1 MDIEQIATTAV
12 ISAIS
17 KTNRL
22 KAFVNIGDKEPS
34 FDGGIYIYDN
44 EKYSKENLKRVA
56 VQIKGKGV
64 KSKVRDSIKYSISL
78 TDLKNYQ
85 KNGGSIFFVV
95 YFDKDS
101 GEVKQIYYVSL
112 LPFKIRELIKN
123 KQVNKGALS
132 VKLKKFPTNSKDIT
146 EIFLNFYN
154 NAQKQISYADKVTPS
169 VLELKNQGVL
179 ESISFSY
186 ISLDKDNDNILNY
199 PKVFDGKEL
208 YFYANIK
215 GGIAPIPVEYHSEIS
230 NLHISSSDDVIISVN
245 GVVYYNKIIRII
257 TADKIIIKIGTSVT
271 LIEPN
276 TTDFKDISEEKVQ
289 VDVKLKGNLND
300 RIASLEF
307 LLSMFEFERFEMDG
321 HIIHVEFP
329 DDELKKLNLSR
340 CSDVLE
346 GYKRA
351 LAVLKKL
358 NVEKTLYMDKMNS
371 EDYQKLNLLIRA
383 IEDGTPIKNESE
395 DWPFAVNLNIANLR
409 LLMSCK
415 KTAEHLYSIDDFF
428 SKQVDVS
435 FRENNKFITA
445 SQYSMMK
452 EKDFLS
458 VDNLNLQSIIN
469 DFKRISPH
477 RMVVENG
484 NMVMLEMLKAYDSS
498 NNEKFLLAAKS
509 MLEWLESNSDKIDK
523 SIITINKYQI
533 LRRGRQLLFA
543 EKYELYKIIEQTQE
557 ITYKIGAFIL
567 LDEHD
572 EAKSLLDT
580 MPKDAKN
587 EFISYP
593 IFKFFL
599 KGETQNGQTQNAH
612 SELS

>member
-22 KAFVNIGDKEPS
+22 KAYVNSGDKEPS

-44 EKYSKENLKRVA
+44 EKYSKDNLKRVA

-101 GEVKQIYYVSL
+101 GEVKQIYYASL

-169 VLELKNQGVL
+169 VLELKKQGVL

-300 RIASLEF
+300 RIVSLEF

-340 CSDVLE
+340 YSDVLE

-358 NVEKTLYMDKMNS
+358 NVEKTLYMDEMNS

-383 IEDGTPIKNESE
+383 MEDGTPIKNESE
-395 DWPFAVNLNIANLR
+395 DLPFAVNLNIANLR

-533 LRRGRQLLFA
+533 LRRERQLLFP
-543 EKYELYKIIEQTQE
+543 EKYELYKIIEQAQE